1 MGPLLVDIRH
11 ANCLKM
17 PVKSSAQ
24 KDTLEITLEC
34 SSAVS
39 LAFQQNAIPVLQELR
54 IRNAGADRGA
64 MSVRITA
71 EPAFAEPH
79 EIRWDSLAAGGEFC
93 APLWDWKLNPTYL
106 DNLTEKVRG
115 QIRIEC
121 LDGGQLVASRVQ
133 EIFAMPRSE
142 WCGADIFPVLLAAYV
157 LPNDPAVVAALDG
170 AAKILREQ
178 GEGSTLNGYQSK
190 SPKHVAEQVA
200 AIHSA
205 IVAMGIRYI
214 SPPASF
220 ERAGQKV
227 RFPSDIKDQRFGTCL
242 DLALFFAACCEQAGL
257 HPLVLMHQGHAY
269 AGCWLA
275 EESLPETAM
284 DDLQMIRKRVE
295 LGEMI
300 VWEATTV
307 TADNRPAFSDAR
319 ALAEQHLKRDSAFQM
334 VLDVHRARR
343 ERILPLPS
351 KGGFF
356 EVATASDVEAPA
368 NLETGE
374 IPESAAEAVKSKS
387 QETPA
392 LRIARWKNRLLDLTL
407 RNRLLNFKETKGS
420 VPILAPNPEHVE
432 DALSEDEL
440 KLQPVPKMMGK
451 KDPRSATAFLKIKK
465 TDPLAAFLQE
475 ELSKKILHTPL
486 DEEEHDKRLLK
497 LFRDSRATMEENGV
511 NTLYAAVGIL
521 EWKDAVQRD
530 GIQKAPILLV
540 PVELKRKS
548 VSQGFSLRKIDDDPR
563 VNTTLLEMLRQNF
576 QLEIAGLDPLPEDD
590 NGIDAKAVLQIFKKA
605 VRDLPGWEVKAEVWL
620 GQFSFSKFLLWKDL
634 NDRMDALVENH
645 VVSHLVNTPSAPF
658 PSTGGEIHSHEL
670 DGKFPPKDVFCPR
683 SADSSQLAAVMAA
696 AAGQDFVLEGP
707 PGTGKSQ
714 TISNIIAQCVAEGKR
729 VLFVAEKRT
738 ALDVVYNRL
747 KEEGLEA
754 FCLQLHSNK
763 IGKTEVLAQF
773 KAAIDLADQPPVRE
787 WSLRASELEKVRNSL
802 NNYANTLHKI
812 YPSGLTAFQ
821 CIGHLAALNGA
832 DFVTLPELGNPAEIP
847 ENRLEELTALCRQLE
862 QAAADAEGI
871 AGHPLAEIGLTTW
884 APALAEDLLQKIR
897 DLKNVVAGFRPALN
911 EVASVFKAPARG
923 FSIFEI
929 YNMNELGAS
938 LQESELAGPDL
949 VGKPWS
955 EVSSLLGSWKSL
967 AAERAALREK
977 LSGFDE
983 ASLLQADP
991 AMLQKRW
998 KATAI
1003 IWPGGAAIERFHL
1016 RKELAKHSKNQAASA
1031 GQARIKLIK
1040 EVVMAIPETV
1050 NSFLG
1055 KSGQAND
1062 VEIETILCDAA
1073 RLQEIGKRLE
1083 EARPQA
1089 LAILGPIWRDG
1100 EPLAGDIARAEAWA
1114 ETLQKRVHDLAGR
1127 DAEWL
1132 GRLLESVAAFVHDGN
1147 FQKNALDAVFLGYTE
1162 KLAALM
1168 NGFNDLAAAL
1178 ELDRGAVD
1186 GSPDHLFAIEEM
1198 LGRFESHWQR
1208 IRMWCSWRAARR
1220 DGVAAGLQPIV
1231 DKLEPMGSLPPSGA
1245 MGSLLERSFR
1255 KSLLYKVLEQEP
1267 LLRDFRESVQNSTVE
1282 DFRRKDARFAD
1293 LTKRAIAARLFS
1305 NLAEAKRSAELGS
1318 SFTLLQREISK
1329 KTRHMPVRKLLKEVQ
1344 DALPAMKPC
1353 FLMSPLSVAQY
1364 LDPAL
1369 PPFDL
1374 VIFDE
1379 ASQIPVWD
1387 SVGAIARGRQLI
1399 VVGDPKQL
1407 PPTNFFARKVDSDD
1421 DDDEENP
1428 PQEDLESILEELMGA
1443 GMRHKRL
1450 KWHYR
1455 SRHEGLIAFSNR
1467 RYYENDL
1474 LTFPSPFTG
1483 HGGVAFR
1490 PISDGC
1496 YDHGKSRTNRM
1507 EAEALV
1513 EELVNRLLDPKLS
1526 KRSHGVVTFSMAQQ
1540 SLIEGLLDAK
1550 RRAHPEIEKFFSESS
1565 ADGLEPVFVKN
1576 LENVQG
1582 DERDVILFSI
1592 CYGPDAAGKVSM
1604 NFGPLTRAGGERRLN
1619 VAITRARQEMV
1630 VFSTIRADQI
1640 NLSRTKANGV
1650 RDLKHF
1656 LDFAE
1661 RGPVALAA
1669 AASISAHA
1677 PAESEFER
1685 LVADRLRMEGF
1696 EVHHQIGCSGYR
1708 IDLAIVDPMA
1718 PGKYLVGIECDGA
1731 TYHRAQTARDR
1742 DKLRQAVLEDLGW
1755 KLHRIW
1761 SMDWWYDSDKQIRH
1775 ILKTLQK
1782 N

>member
-1 MGPLLVDIRH
+1 M
-11 ANCLKM
+11 
-17 PVKSSAQ
+17 KSHGQ
-24 KDTLEITLEC
+24 NDTLEVILEC
-34 SSAVS
+34 SGSVN
-39 LAFQQNAIPVLQELR
+39 LAFQQNAIPVLQEFR
-54 IRNAGADRGA
+54 IRNAGPERRGLV
-64 MSVRITA
+64 VRVTA
-71 EPAFAEPH
+71 EPAFCEPH
-79 EIRWDSLAAGGEFC
+79 EIRLDSLTAGEEFRS
-93 APLWDWKLNPTYL
+93 PLLEFKLNPTFL
-106 DNLTEKVRG
+106 DSLTEKVRG
-115 QIRIEC
+115 QFRVEC
-121 LDGGQLVASRVQ
+121 LEGEQVLAARVQ
-133 EIFAMPRSE
+133 EIFAMPRNE
-142 WCGADIFPVLLAAYV
+142 WCGADTFPVLLAAYV
-157 LPNDPAVVAALDG
+157 LPNDPAVVTALDG
-170 AAKILREQ
+170 AANILRQ
-178 GEGSTLNGYQSK
+178 QVEGGSLNGYQSQ
-190 SPKHVAEQVA
+190 SAKHVADQVA

-242 DLALFFAACCEQAGL
+242 DLALFFAACCEQVGL

-275 EESLPETAM
+275 EESLPESAM

-307 TADNRPAFSDAR
+307 TADNRPVFADAR

-334 VLDVHRARR
+334 VLDIHRARK
-343 ERILPLPS
+343 EGILPLPT
-351 KGGFF
+351 KG
-356 EVATASDVEAPA
+356 VLAEAVSAPSGQGPA
-368 NLETGE
+368 KLEAGE
-374 IPESAAEAVKSKS
+374 IPESAGAAVKSEP

-432 DALSEDEL
+432 DALGADEL
-440 KLQPVPKMMGK
+440 KLQPVPKSMGK
-451 KDPRSATAFLKIKK
+451 NDPRSAAAYLKIKK
-465 TDPLAAFLQE
+465 TDPLATFLQDQ
-475 ELSKKILHTPL
+475 LAKKILHTPL

-497 LFRDSRATMEENGV
+497 LFRDSRASLEENGV

-521 EWKDAVQRD
+521 EWKDDNVRE

-548 VSQGFSLRKIDDDPR
+548 VSQAFSLRKIDEDPR
-563 VNTTLLEMLRQNF
+563 INTTLLEMLRQKF
-576 QLEIAGLDPLPEDD
+576 QLEIDGLDPLPEDD
-590 NGIDAKAVLQIFKKA
+590 NGIDAKKVLQIFKRA
-605 VRDLPGWEVKAEVWL
+605 VRDLSGWEVKAEVWL

-634 NDRMDALVENH
+634 NDRMEALLENR
-645 VVSHLVNTPSAPF
+645 VVAHLVNTPEAAFS
-658 PSTGGEIHSHEL
+658 STGEEIHSHEL

-773 KAAIDLADQPPVRE
+773 KSTIDLAEQAPVRE

-802 NNYANTLHKI
+802 NNYSSTLHKT

-821 CIGHLAALNGA
+821 CIGHLASLTDA
-832 DFVTLPELGNPAEIP
+832 DFVALPNLGDPTLVSET
-847 ENRLEELTALCRQLE
+847 RLEELDALCRRLE
-862 QAAADAEGI
+862 QAVCDAEGI
-871 AGHPLAEIGLTTW
+871 GGHPLAEIGLAAW
-884 APALAEDLLQKIR
+884 SPALAEELLQKIR
-897 DLKNVVAGFRPALN
+897 DLKNMVAGFRPALN

-938 LQESELAGPDL
+938 IQESEPAGPDL

-955 EVSSLLGSWKSL
+955 EVSTLLESWKSL

-977 LSGFDE
+977 LSEFDE

-991 AMLQKRW
+991 SALQKRW
-998 KATAI
+998 KATAVM
-1003 IWPGGAAIERFHL
+1003 WPGGAAIERFHL
-1016 RKELAKHSKNQAASA
+1016 RKELARHSKNQTASA

-1062 VEIETILCDAA
+1062 VEIETILRDAA

-1089 LAILGPIWRDG
+1089 LSMLGPIWRDG
-1100 EPLAGDIARAEAWA
+1100 EPLAGDIARAQAWA
-1114 ETLQKRVHDLAGR
+1114 ETLHERLNDLAGR

-1132 GRLLESVAAFVHDGN
+1132 GMLREFVTVFVHDGN
-1147 FQKNALDAVFLGYTE
+1147 FQKNALDAVFSGYTE

-1186 GSPDHLFAIEEM
+1186 GWPDHLFAIDEM
-1198 LGRFESHWQR
+1198 LARFESHWQR

-1220 DGVAAGLQPIV
+1220 DGIDAGVEAFV
-1231 DKLEPMGSLPPSGA
+1231 DKLESMCSLPPSGS
-1245 MGSLLERSFR
+1245 MCSLLERSFR
-1255 KSLLYKVLEQEP
+1255 KGLLYKILEDEP
-1267 LLRDFRESVQNSTVE
+1267 LLRDFSESIQNSTVE
-1282 DFRRKDARFAD
+1282 NFRKKDAQFAD

-1305 NLAEAKRSAELGS
+1305 KLAESKRSDQLS
-1318 SFTLLQREISK
+1318 PCFTLLQREISK

-1387 SVGAIARGRQLI
+1387 SVGAIARGHQLI

-1407 PPTNFFARKVDSDD
+1407 PPTNFFARKADADGD
-1421 DDDEENP
+1421 EDEENL
-1428 PQEDLESILEELMGA
+1428 PQEDLESILDELMGA

-1467 RYYENDL
+1467 IYYENDL
-1474 LTFPSPFTG
+1474 FTFPSPVTG
-1483 HGGVAFR
+1483 HGGVAFHHV
-1490 PISDGC
+1490 SDGC
-1496 YDHGKSRTNRM
+1496 YDHGKSRTNRV

-1513 EELVNRLLDPKLS
+1513 EHLVRRLRDPQHS

-1540 SLIEGLLDAK
+1540 ALIEGLLEAK
-1550 RRAHPEIEKFFSESS
+1550 CREYPEIEKFFSEDSS
-1565 ADGLEPVFVKN
+1565 KGFEPVFVKN

-1592 CYGPDAAGKVSM
+1592 CYGPDAAGKVSL

-1630 VFSTIRADQI
+1630 VFSTLRADQI
-1640 NLSRTKANGV
+1640 DPNRRKANGV
-1650 RDLKHF
+1650 RDLKYF

-1661 RGPVALAA
+1661 RGPVALTAA
-1669 AASISAHA
+1669 TSVSGEAS
-1677 PAESEFER
+1677 AESEFER
-1685 LVADRLRMEGF
+1685 LVADRLRREGY

-1708 IDLAIVDPMA
+1708 IDLAIVDPKA
-1718 PGKYLVGIECDGA
+1718 PGRYLAGIECDGA

-1742 DKLRQAVLEDLGW
+1742 DKLRQAVLEGLGW

-1761 SMDWWYDSDKQIRH
+1761 STDWWHDPEKQIRH
-1775 ILKTLQK
+1775 LIDSLTKK
-1782 N
+1782 